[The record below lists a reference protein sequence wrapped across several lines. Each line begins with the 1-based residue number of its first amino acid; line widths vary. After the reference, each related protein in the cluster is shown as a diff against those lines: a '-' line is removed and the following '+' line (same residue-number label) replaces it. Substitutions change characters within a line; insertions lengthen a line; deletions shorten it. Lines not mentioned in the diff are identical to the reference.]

1 MKRLVAALAA
11 TLALAVPGAASAEFL
26 DAGGGGGGG
35 TACSVGMLTSEGSYS
50 GTVPYYGSNSYVRLK
65 TTIWNTNWLGFQGT
79 IVISTYPGS
88 SVTEDLHLLPGT
100 STTVWGPTYTTP
112 WNNSG
117 RRAVFD
123 LAVGGQ

>member
-26 DAGGGGGGG
+26 DPGGGGGGG
-35 TACSVGMLTSEGSYS
+35 TACSVGMTSEGSYS
-50 GTVPYYGSNSYVRLK
+50 GTVPYYGSNS
-65 TTIWNTNWLGFQGT
+65 QGT

-88 SVTEDLHLLPGT
+88 SVSADLHLLPGT

-117 RRAVFD
+117 GVPFSIWLSAD
-123 LAVGGQ
+123 SDSVGLWAQGCI